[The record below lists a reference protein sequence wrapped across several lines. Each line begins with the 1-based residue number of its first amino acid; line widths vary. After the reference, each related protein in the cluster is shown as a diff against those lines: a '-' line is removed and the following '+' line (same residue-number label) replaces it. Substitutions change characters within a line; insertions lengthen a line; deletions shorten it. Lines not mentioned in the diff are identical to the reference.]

1 MPESALSSWRRR
13 GAWHGILAAGRFG
26 VQDGPAGLF
35 VTPVEDCGVAAVIGR
50 GRDAL
55 DHYFARAH
63 ALTPPRTPAVAAG
76 SDCALVWMGPD
87 QWLALADDRSLPA
100 RLVEALGD
108 NAAVS
113 DQSDARAILR
123 LRGPWLRHAL
133 AKGCPIDLHPK
144 AFAPGD
150 AVVTAIAHVG
160 VHMWWLPDDDGLHV
174 AVFRSMAGSFW
185 SWLSGSS
192 AEFGIQVGL
201 SQPYGPR

>member
-1 MPESALSSWRRR
+1 MSEPAFSSWRRQ

-26 VQDGPAGLF
+26 AQDGPAGLL
-35 VTPVEDCGVAAVIGR
+35 VTPVEERGVATVIGR
-50 GRDAL
+50 GGDAL
-55 DHYFARAH
+55 DHYFARVH

-76 SDCALVWMGPD
+76 FGCALVWMGPD
-87 QWLALADDRSLPA
+87 QWLALADDRSLPI

-113 DQSDARAILR
+113 EQSDARAILHLRGTR
-123 LRGPWLRHAL
+123 LRDAL
-133 AKGCPIDLHPK
+133 AKGCPIDLHPQ

-150 AVVTAIAHVG
+150 AAVTAIAHMG

-185 SWLSGSS
+185 SWLFASS
-192 AEFGIQVGL
+192 AEFGIHVVL
-201 SQPYGPR
+201 PEPYAA